1 MFESDDWIFEDTFDD
16 VGGKEEETKKKSYS
30 SYQNKEKTQS
40 VKRRKIDSCE
50 VLLARNTFSQKS
62 KLDTIANIQ
71 DNDLPSKNK
80 NDVSRG
86 DLLLEIFQKNTCRET
101 FDLAKDIQEDPSGI
115 QKETQCFQ
123 SEMVATSKVFQYK
136 ESRGKSDESMNTKVR
151 FNKEVKL
158 IRLFPGPAGL
168 VSDVKNDN
176 ISATS
181 YLNSV
186 EELKNKTSTKR
197 IEIKSQDERNLCG
210 EKAWK
215 LLLNDL
221 PNNFLQDY
229 KISTVKDNANANH
242 CDSTRVK
249 FIAGVV
255 DYVDYSHDDPFVI
268 LKDSSGSI
276 EGTVHRDIPSTYPGV
291 LEPNIVIFL
300 CDVGLLKTTTYVVTN
315 KYHILVSLVNLL
327 AIYSDK
333 GRIVSTP
340 LMESVISH
348 TLNSELNRIN
358 NCMSISEKSGYI
370 SGLQKIDESHK
381 ALLQTS
387 SSVDNQGSIKDH
399 ESELAKNLLLQLE
412 SSTSGKYES
421 GEIFKNKDKD
431 CKVTNEIL
439 EYLDHSMDTNDLDM
453 DVFFTTDCNFTSLED
468 QNCRDHLLSSI
479 SQTSKIQRCNLQM
492 QNTKCLENTKNKS
505 TICSKQT
512 KEQHLPQTLKK
523 YTDVKTYDTHY
534 SRENCFSSCNDALCR
549 DSNLNVKFTLS
560 AIKRNVEN
568 SKTLVSYFIDDKY
581 DAYDSDDEILSQLD
595 VDNIV
600 DKRKE
605 DG

>member
-1 MFESDDWIFEDTFDD
+1 M
-16 VGGKEEETKKKSYS
+16 
-30 SYQNKEKTQS
+30 
-40 VKRRKIDSCE
+40 DSCE

-101 FDLAKDIQEDPSGI
+101 FDLAKNIEEDSSGI

-123 SEMVATSKVFQYK
+123 SEIGATSKVFQHK
-136 ESRGKSDESMNTKVR
+136 ESRGKSDESMITKVR
-151 FNKEVKL
+151 FDKEIKL

-229 KISTVKDNANANH
+229 KISAVKDKANANH

-249 FIAGVV
+249 FIAGVL
-255 DYVDYSHDDPFVI
+255 DYIDYSYDDPFVI

-276 EGTVHRDIPSTYPGV
+276 EGTIHRDILSTYPGI
-291 LEPNIVIFL
+291 LESNIVIFL
-300 CDVGLLKTTTYVVTN
+300 CDVGLLKTTTYVITN

-340 LMESVISH
+340 LMESVTSH

-358 NCMSISEKSGYI
+358 NCMSISEKSDYV
-370 SGLQKIDESHK
+370 SGLQKINESHK
-381 ALLQTS
+381 TLLQTS
-387 SSVDNQGSIKDH
+387 SSVDNRGSIKDH
-399 ESELAKNLLLQLE
+399 ESELAKNILLQLK
-412 SSTSGKYES
+412 SSINEKYES
-421 GEIFKNKDKD
+421 CGEIFKNKDKD
-431 CKVTNEIL
+431 CEVTNEIL
-439 EYLDHSMDTNDLDM
+439 EYFDHSMDTNDLDM
-453 DVFFTTDCNFTSLED
+453 DVFFTTNCNFTSLED
-468 QNCRDHLLSSI
+468 QNCDHLLPSI
-479 SQTSKIQRCNLQM
+479 SQTSKIQRCNSQV
-492 QNTKCLENTKNKS
+492 QNIKYLENMKNKS
-505 TICSKQT
+505 TITYLKQT
-512 KEQHLPQTLKK
+512 KEQHLPQTSKK
-523 YTDVKTYDTHY
+523 YIDVKTCDTHY
-534 SRENCFSSCNDALCR
+534 SRENCENCFSSCNDALCR

-560 AIKRNVEN
+560 AIERNVEN
-568 SKTLVSYFIDDKY
+568 SKTLKSYFTDDKY
-581 DAYDSDDEILSQLD
+581 DAYDSDDEMLSQLD
-595 VDNIV
+595 VDNII

-605 DG
+605 NG

>member
-30 SYQNKEKTQS
+30 PCQNKEKTQF
-40 VKRRKIDSCE
+40 VKRRKMDSCE

-101 FDLAKDIQEDPSGI
+101 FDLAKNIEEDSSGI

-123 SEMVATSKVFQYK
+123 SEIGATSKVFQHK
-136 ESRGKSDESMNTKVR
+136 ESRGKSDESMITKVR
-151 FNKEVKL
+151 FDKEIKL

-229 KISTVKDNANANH
+229 KISAVKDKANANH

-249 FIAGVV
+249 FIAGVL
-255 DYVDYSHDDPFVI
+255 DYIDYSYDDPFVI

-276 EGTVHRDIPSTYPGV
+276 E
-291 LEPNIVIFL
+291 
-300 CDVGLLKTTTYVVTN
+300 
-315 KYHILVSLVNLL
+315 VSLVNLL

-340 LMESVISH
+340 LMESVTSH

-358 NCMSISEKSGYI
+358 NCMSISEKSDYV
-370 SGLQKIDESHK
+370 SGLQKINESHK
-381 ALLQTS
+381 TLLQTS
-387 SSVDNQGSIKDH
+387 SSVDNRGSIKDH
-399 ESELAKNLLLQLE
+399 ESELAKNILLQLK
-412 SSTSGKYES
+412 SSINEKYES
-421 GEIFKNKDKD
+421 CGEIFKNKDKD
-431 CKVTNEIL
+431 CEVTNEIL
-439 EYLDHSMDTNDLDM
+439 EYFDHSMDTNDLDM
-453 DVFFTTDCNFTSLED
+453 DVFFTTNCNFTSLED
-468 QNCRDHLLSSI
+468 QNCDHLLPSI
-479 SQTSKIQRCNLQM
+479 SQTSKIQRCNSQV
-492 QNTKCLENTKNKS
+492 QNIKYLENMKNKS
-505 TICSKQT
+505 TITYLKQT
-512 KEQHLPQTLKK
+512 KEQHLPQTSKK
-523 YTDVKTYDTHY
+523 YIDVKTCDTHY
-534 SRENCFSSCNDALCR
+534 SRENCENCFSSCNDALCR

-560 AIKRNVEN
+560 AIERNVEN
-568 SKTLVSYFIDDKY
+568 SKTLKSYFTDDKY
-581 DAYDSDDEILSQLD
+581 DAYDSDDEMLSQLD
-595 VDNIV
+595 VDNII

-605 DG
+605 NG

>member
-1 MFESDDWIFEDTFDD
+1 LQDTFDD
-16 VGGKEEETKKKSYS
+16 VGGKKEKTKKKSYS
-30 SYQNKEKTQS
+30 PCQNKKEKTQS
-40 VKRRKIDSCE
+40 IKRRKVDSCE
-50 VLLARNTFSQKS
+50 VLLAHNTFSQKS
-62 KLDTIANIQ
+62 KLDTITNIQ
-71 DNDLPSKNK
+71 DNNLSSKNK
-80 NDVSRG
+80 NDISRG

-101 FDLAKDIQEDPSGI
+101 FDLAKDVEEDPSGI

-123 SEMVATSKVFQYK
+123 SEIVATSKVFQYK
-136 ESRGKSDESMNTKVR
+136 ESTGKSDESTITKVR
-151 FNKEVKL
+151 FDKEVKL

-176 ISATS
+176 ISTTS

-186 EELKNKTSTKR
+186 EELKNKTSTKS

-229 KISTVKDNANANH
+229 KISAVKDKANANH
-242 CDSTRVK
+242 CDSMRVK
-249 FIAGVV
+249 FIAGIL

-276 EGTVHRDIPSTYPGV
+276 EGTIHRDIPLTYPGI

-333 GRIVSTP
+333 GRIISTP

-358 NCMSISEKSGYI
+358 NCMSISEKSDYI
-370 SGLQKIDESHK
+370 SEMQKIDESYK

-387 SSVDNQGSIKDH
+387 SSVNNRGSIKDH
-399 ESELAKNLLLQLE
+399 ESELAKTQLLQLE
-412 SSTSGKYES
+412 SPTNGKCES
-421 GEIFKNKDKD
+421 RGEIFKNKDKD

-439 EYLDHSMDTNDLDM
+439 EYFDHSMDTNDLDM
-453 DVFFTTDCNFTSLED
+453 DVFFTTDCNFTSLEG
-468 QNCRDHLLSSI
+468 QNYRDHLLPNI
-479 SQTSKIQRCNLQM
+479 SQTSKIQRCNLQ
-492 QNTKCLENTKNKS
+492 TIKYLENTKNKS
-505 TICSKQT
+505 TITYPKQT
-512 KEQHLPQTLKK
+512 KEQHLPQRNTPLKK
-523 YTDVKTYDTHY
+523 YTDVKTCDTH

-549 DSNLNVKFTLS
+549 DSNLNVKVTLP
-560 AIKRNVEN
+560 AIERNVEN

-595 VDNIV
+595 VDNII

>member
-1 MFESDDWIFEDTFDD
+1 M
-16 VGGKEEETKKKSYS
+16 
-30 SYQNKEKTQS
+30 
-40 VKRRKIDSCE
+40 DSCE
-50 VLLARNTFSQKS
+50 VLLAHNTFSQKS

-80 NDVSRG
+80 NDVPRG
-86 DLLLEIFQKNTCRET
+86 NLLLEIFQKNTCRET
-101 FDLAKDIQEDPSGI
+101 FDLAKDVEKDPSGI
-115 QKETQCFQ
+115 QEETQCFQ
-123 SEMVATSKVFQYK
+123 SEIAATSKVFQHK
-136 ESRGKSDESMNTKVR
+136 ESKGKSDESMTKVR
-151 FNKEVKL
+151 FDKEVKL

-168 VSDVKNDN
+168 VSDVKSNN
-176 ISATS
+176 ISAAS

-197 IEIKSQDERNLCG
+197 RLEIKSQDEKNSCG

-229 KISTVKDNANANH
+229 KISTVKDKANANH

-249 FIAGVV
+249 FIAGIL

-268 LKDSSGSI
+268 LKDSTGSI
-276 EGTVHRDIPSTYPGV
+276 EGTIHRDIPSTYPGI

-340 LMESVISH
+340 LMENVISN

-358 NCMSISEKSGYI
+358 NCMSILEKSDHI
-370 SGLQKIDESHK
+370 SGLQEMDESCK
-381 ALLQTS
+381 AFLQTI
-387 SSVDNQGSIKDH
+387 SSVDYQGSIKDH
-399 ESELAKNLLLQLE
+399 ESELAKNLLLHP
-412 SSTSGKYES
+412 TNGKYES
-421 GEIFKNKDKD
+421 PEKIFKNDKD
-431 CKVTNEIL
+431 CKVTNEIHK
-439 EYLDHSMDTNDLDM
+439 YLDHSMDMNDLDM
-453 DVFFTTDCNFTSLED
+453 NVFFTTDCNFTSLED
-468 QNCRDHLLSSI
+468 QNCRDHLLPSI
-479 SQTSKIQRCNLQM
+479 SQTSKIQRCNSQM
-492 QNTKCLENTKNKS
+492 QNTKYLENTKKKL
-505 TICSKQT
+505 TITYPKQT
-512 KEQHLPQTLKK
+512 KEQHLPQTLIKK
-523 YTDVKTYDTHY
+523 YTDVKTCDTHY
-534 SRENCFSSCNDALCR
+534 SRENCFSSCNEALCR
-549 DSNLNVKFTLS
+549 DSNLNVKFTLP

-568 SKTLVSYFIDDKY
+568 SKTLVSYFTDDKY

>member
-276 EGTVHRDIPSTYPGV
+276 E
-291 LEPNIVIFL
+291 
-300 CDVGLLKTTTYVVTN
+300 
-315 KYHILVSLVNLL
+315 VSLVNLL